1 MSVLVTLFL
10 AIAAW
15 KITDAMGQGI
25 RARAERKEQEKRE
38 RQEEERRL
46 PPRSYED
53 QMRWLISLQKLKKE
67 HPGMWGHVSVD
78 IHPGVK
84 K

>member
-15 KITDAMGQGI
+15 KITDAIGQGT
-25 RARAERKEQEKRE
+25 RARAERKERERRERRE

-46 PPRSYED
+46 SPRSYED
-53 QMRWLISLQKLKKE
+53 QLQWVTALQKLKKE
-67 HPGMWGHVSVD
+67 NPGM
-78 IHPGVK
+78 
-84 K
+84 